1 MDERFYEA
9 PGGSMLDV
17 ERELRRARL
26 EEDMR
31 TRGFAGGSGYGI
43 DGNPPLG
50 TGERRY

>member
-9 PGGSMLDV
+9 PGESMLDV
-17 ERELRRARL
+17 ERELRRARI

-31 TRGFAGGSGYGI
+31 TKGFGY